1 MSRKPSLTFS
11 DALKHTRSAAFS
23 TMVKPIGSACNLD
36 CHYCYYIGKADLYN
50 HHQPKM
56 SYELLEEYIRQY
68 IEMNTA
74 PVVTFVWHGGE
85 PLLAGID
92 YYRKALEFQKK
103 YAGEKRIENSLQTN
117 GLLVNEDWCSFF
129 KDNNFLIGISIDG
142 PEDIH
147 DAYRRTRGNQPSF
160 AKVINA
166 IELMSRQKVEYNT
179 LSVVNNLSEGRG
191 VETYRFLKS
200 IGSHF
205 MQFLPA
211 VEHAI
216 ISENG
221 REIIVPPNTE
231 GAKITSW
238 SVSPKGFGQF
248 LCSIF
253 DEWVISDVG
262 EYFVQLFDAALAQW
276 VGVPPGLCSLS
287 ETCGDALVVE
297 HNGDVYSCDH
307 FVYSQY
313 KLGNIMEVDLL
324 TMLKSKGQFKFGLD
338 KRNNLPK
345 ECLRCRYYFACR
357 GECPKHRF
365 DVSKNG
371 EKNMNALCEAYK
383 IFFNHVEPYM
393 KYMAELLSQRRSPTL
408 VIPWARQKLGLL

>member
-1 MSRKPSLTFS
+1 
-11 DALKHTRSAAFS
+11 
-23 TMVKPIGSACNLD
+23 
-36 CHYCYYIGKADLYN
+36 
-50 HHQPKM
+50 M

-74 PVVTFVWHGGE
+74 PVVTFIWHGGE
-85 PLLAGID
+85 PLLAGMD
-92 YYRKALEFQKK
+92 YYKKALELQKK
-103 YAGEKRIENSLQTN
+103 YAGEKKIENSLQTN
-117 GLLVNEDWCSFF
+117 GLLVNEEWCNFF
-129 KDNNFLIGISIDG
+129 RDNNFLIGISIDG

-160 AKVINA
+160 KKVMNA

-191 VETYRFLKS
+191 VEAYRFLKS

-205 MQFLPA
+205 MQLLPA
-211 VEHAI
+211 VEYAVT
-216 ISENG
+216 SENG
-221 REIIVPPNTE
+221 REVIVPPNTE
-231 GAKITSW
+231 GAKITNW

-262 EYFVQLFDAALAQW
+262 EYFVQLFDATLAQW

-287 ETCGDALVVE
+287 ETCGDALAVE

-324 TMLKSKGQFKFGLD
+324 TMLKSKEQFKFGLD
-338 KRNNLPK
+338 KRNNLPR
-345 ECLRCRYYFACR
+345 ECLRCQYYFACR

-371 EKNMNALCEAYK
+371 EKNMNVLCEGYK
-383 IFFNHVEPYM
+383 MFFNYVEPYM
-393 KYMAELLSQRRSPTL
+393 KYMAELLSQRRSPAL
-408 VIPWARQKLGLL
+408 VIPWARQRFGLL